1 MKEEFTFIQII
12 TTGPNPILDRIC
24 YISLSVFNKSL
35 NHRETYSTWI
45 NPEKKISENFEK
57 FLGITNQELK
67 ASPKF
72 SEISS
77 QVMRMIKNKKLG
89 VFSSET
95 KILDFIKEELFNIG
109 IDFNYKNSDLILVK
123 DIEEA
128 LQGKNIEHMY
138 FKYYDTKL
146 PENFDYTK
154 VIGEVFKQ
162 QCILLNK
169 DFDKFDIKE
178 VITRDFYNIS
188 ESYVYEKDNK
198 LFFNFGRHKDKDVA
212 TVNKNYIEWV
222 LYNEFPLK
230 IKKLIVDYLND
241 EQFNIDRFKN
251 Y

>member
-1 MKEEFTFIQII
+1 MGEGFAFIQII
-12 TTGPNPILDRIC
+12 STGPNPILDRIC

-35 NHRETYSTWI
+35 NHRETYSTWL
-45 NPEKKISENFEK
+45 NPEKKISENFET
-57 FLGITNQELK
+57 FLGISNRELK
-67 ASPKF
+67 SYPKF
-72 SEISS
+72 IEIHS
-77 QVMRMIKNKKLG
+77 QIMRMIRGKKLG
-89 VFSSET
+89 MFSSET
-95 KILDFIKEELFNIG
+95 KTLEFLKEELFNVG
-109 IDFNYKNSDLILVK
+109 IDYKYKNSDLILVK

-138 FKYYDTKL
+138 FKYYDSKL

-154 VIGEVFKQ
+154 VIGEIFKQ

-178 VITRDFYNIS
+178 VIIKDFYNIS
-188 ESYVYEKDNK
+188 ESYVYEKDSK

-230 IKKLIVDYLND
+230 TKKLIVDYLKD